1 MASISRPLSPSS
13 DCSSLSYST
22 KAVPLGSL
30 RLFYMP
36 DGRPASLLALAF
48 TPAGLSGTS
57 CPGFC
62 MPERVPGMPP
72 TERCQ
77 DHFRDHLL
85 HILSNFMVRALKYR
99 ETEAVSASPHPLK
112 RPLLCLH
119 FQEGM
124 QTDVEAEGRSPR
136 VPLSAKEKAPVSPT
150 SCSY

>member
-1 MASISRPLSPSS
+1 MASISPLSPSSS

-30 RLFYMP
+30 RLFYTP

-48 TPAGLSGTS
+48 APAGLSGTS

-62 MPERVPGMPP
+62 MPERVPSCREMPGP
-72 TERCQ
+72 LC
-77 DHFRDHLL
+77 DHLL
-85 HILSNFMVRALKYR
+85 HILSNFMVRALKYG